1 MTAPIRVRF
10 APSPTGLLHIGGA
23 RTALFNWLYARHTGG
38 TLVLRIEDTDEARNT
53 QEAIDIIFKGLK
65 WLGLNWDEGPDK
77 GGDYGPYFQS
87 QRKPIYQRYIQKLLD
102 EGKAYEQEGAIRFRT
117 PKTPFTFHDLIC
129 GDITFDRTTDP
140 DLVIQRSNGVPV
152 FHFVNVI
159 DDLEMK
165 ITHVIRGEDHIS
177 NTPKHIA
184 LFEALEATPPHYGHS
199 PLILNVNGSKMS
211 KRDIGASVGDYM
223 HQHYCPEALRN
234 YLCLLGWSLKENR
247 EVFPIEEA
255 IEKFDLP
262 QVNRGN
268 ARFDI
273 NKLYWMNG
281 EYLRAKKLPELIAFA
296 KPILQEANVIQ
307 ETVSEEY
314 LGKVLQLVQEKVK
327 LGRDF
332 PEWTRYF
339 FDDNYPI
346 DEKAAALLHTPNAK
360 ASLTYLHTAFEA
372 LNEFTSSALENA
384 LKKIATDTNQK
395 TGALIHP
402 CRAAVT
408 GSTIGPSLYHLLE
421 VLGKDRVLSR
431 LAKHRAP
438 LAS

>member
-1 MTAPIRVRF
+1 MSSPVRVRF

-53 QEAIDIIFKGLK
+53 QEAIDIIFKGLQ
-65 WLGLNWDEGPDK
+65 WLGLNWDEGPNK

-152 FHFVNVI
+152 FHFVNVV

-184 LFEALEATPPHYGHS
+184 LFEALGATPPHYGHI

-211 KRDIGASVGDYM
+211 KRDIGASVGDYI

-247 EVFPIEEA
+247 EIFPIEEA

-281 EYLRAKKLPELIAFA
+281 EYLRAKKLPELVTFA
-296 KPILQEANVIQ
+296 KPILLEAKVIQ
-307 ETVSEEY
+307 ETVSDEY

-339 FDDNYPI
+339 FDDNYSI

-360 ASLTYLHTAFEA
+360 TSLAYLHAAFDK
-372 LNEFTSSALENA
+372 LNEFTASTLENA
-384 LKKIATDTNQK
+384 LKQVATDTNQK

-408 GSTIGPSLYHLLE
+408 GSTVGPSLYHLLE
-421 VLGKDRVLSR
+421 VLGKERVLSR
-431 LAKHRAP
+431 LAKYCAP
-438 LAS
+438 LAP

>member
-77 GGDYGPYFQS
+77 DGDYGPYFQS
-87 QRKPIYQRYIQKLLD
+87 QRKSIYQRYIQKLLD

-117 PKTPFTFHDLIC
+117 PKTLFTFHDLIC

-184 LFEALEATPPHYGHS
+184 LFEALGATPPHYGHI

-247 EVFPIEEA
+247 EIFPIEEA

-268 ARFDI
+268 ARFDT

-281 EYLRAKKLPELIAFA
+281 EYLRAKKLPELTAFA
-296 KPILQEANVIQ
+296 KPILQEANVIP

-339 FDDNYPI
+339 FGDNYPI
-346 DEKAAALLHTPNAK
+346 DEKAAALLQTSHSK
-360 ASLTYLHTAFEA
+360 ASLTYLHNAFEA
-372 LNEFTSSALENA
+372 LSEFTSSALENA
-384 LKKIATDTNQK
+384 LKKVATETNQK

-431 LAKHRAP
+431 LAKHRSP
-438 LAS
+438 IAS